1 MKEPSKAIVEKHY
14 VSERWTKLHW
24 AAILL
29 LLSAFACAAYFGKSE
44 ALTTRKWSGAYFG
57 YALLSSTVIWGL
69 INLKTGRVRG
79 KRRYYAKERNPKM
92 FALIM
97 VLKIGIP
104 SLCGLMI
111 GLFYTFA
118 YSQ

>member
-14 VSERWTKLHW
+14 VSEKWTKMHW
-24 AAILL
+24 AAISL
-29 LLSAFACAAYFGKSE
+29 LLSAFICVAYFGKSD

-69 INLKTGRVRG
+69 INLKAGRVRG
-79 KRRYYAKERNPKM
+79 KRRYYERGRNPKM
-92 FALIM
+92 FAFIM

-104 SLCGLMI
+104 SLCGLI
-111 GLFYTFA
+111 VGLFYTFV
-118 YSQ
+118 YPQ